1 MKNSKKQSRALP
13 REYDNSDANS
23 QDVEDDDIDVRIEN
37 PDFFDSIGAK
47 SAPAKPK
54 KQATSKLSKRQ
65 EKSRNAIAPDSQSKP
80 QTTTD
85 VQKDEEVP
93 ELIPLENEPEK
104 KKRSEYFDFNAW
116 QDLGLIKPLIKALND
131 LAFAKPTKI
140 QQMAI
145 PYIFSGKDV
154 LGNSVTGS
162 GKTAAFLLP
171 LIQDAYKSSSLSQS
185 TSVVVILPTRE
196 LAIQCFEMFKDLN
209 KYTKLSASVVI
220 GKTNLEKQ
228 EKELREGPDFVF
240 ATPGRFIDLCKNSKG
255 IHFDDVSCLIF
266 DEADKLLEMGFKSE
280 VEAILAMINSDRK
293 QTLLFSATLNKGVEN
308 IVKLAL
314 RKPLRVE
321 ANCEFAVSNLLRQE
335 VVKLKSI
342 KSDRVREGVLLYLL
356 KSMTDQRVIVFFSTK
371 MHCHKFFHICQMFGI
386 TSYELH
392 GDKTQSD
399 RNEAVKG
406 FTENKAVLLA
416 TDVAARGLDFP
427 RVDFVINYSLPNE
440 VTQYIHR
447 IGRTARAGTSGACI
461 TLANDDEMKEFKK
474 MAKKTNE
481 EVHTRQLDFLQVK
494 PFVQHLKQL
503 EPKIK
508 KIFVHERL
516 DRELEKAEME
526 AAKAQNMLDH
536 ESEIYNRPKR
546 EWIVSKA
553 ERQRVSEMA
562 KKKVKVN

>member
-1 MKNSKKQSRALP
+1 MKSSKKASRAFP
-13 REYDNSDANS
+13 QEYEDSDAYS
-23 QDVEDDDIDVRIEN
+23 QGVEDDDIDIQIEN
-37 PDFFDSIGAK
+37 PDFFDAIGTK
-47 SAPAKPK
+47 SLPSKPN
-54 KQATSKLSKRQ
+54 KQTGSKTGRKQ
-65 EKSRNAIAPDSQSKP
+65 EKSKNVRPVEKVDTSQVIEEG
-80 QTTTD
+80 QN
-85 VQKDEEVP
+85 DESIP
-93 ELIPLENEPEK
+93 ELIPLQTETETK
-104 KKRSEYFDFNAW
+104 KKSEYFDFNAW
-116 QDLGLIKPLIKALND
+116 HDLCLIKPLIKALND

-171 LIQDAYKSSSLSQS
+171 LIQDAYKSNSLSQS

-209 KYTKLSASVVI
+209 KYTKLTAAVVI

-266 DEADKLLEMGFKSE
+266 DEADKLLDMGFKSE
-280 VEAILAMINSDRK
+280 IEAILTMVNNDRK

-314 RKPLRVE
+314 KKPLRVE
-321 ANCEFAVSNLLRQE
+321 ANAEFAVSNLLRQE

-342 KSDRVREGVLLYLL
+342 KSDRVREGILLYLL
-356 KSMTDQRVIVFFSTK
+356 KAMTDQRVIVFFSTK
-371 MHCHKFFHICQMFGI
+371 MHCHKFFHICKLFGI

-392 GDKTQSD
+392 GDLTQAD
-399 RNEAVKG
+399 RNQAVKG
-406 FTENKAVLLA
+406 FTENKAILLA

-481 EVHTRQLDFLQVK
+481 EVHTRQIDFLQVK
-494 PFVQHLKQL
+494 PIVQELKHL
-503 EPKIK
+503 EPRIK
-508 KIFVHERL
+508 KIFAHEKL
-516 DRELEKAEME
+516 ERELEKAEME
-526 AAKAQNMLDH
+526 AAKAQNMLDY

-553 ERQRVSEMA
+553 ERQRVSEA
-562 KKKVKVN
+562 ARKKVKVN

>member
-1 MKNSKKQSRALP
+1 MMASKKFSRSLP
-13 REYDNSDANS
+13 LEYEDSDAYS
-23 QDVEDDDIDVRIEN
+23 QGVEDDDIDIRIEN
-37 PDFFDSIGAK
+37 PDFFDAIGAK
-47 SAPAKPK
+47 SHPLKSNKQVSTKTKKRDAKSKNSRVTDQVVPTQPPK
-54 KQATSKLSKRQ
+54 DAKH
-65 EKSRNAIAPDSQSKP
+65 D
-80 QTTTD
+80 D
-85 VQKDEEVP
+85 VP
-93 ELIPLENEPEK
+93 ELIPLLNESETK
-104 KKRSEYFDFNAW
+104 KKSDYFDFNAW
-116 QDLGLIKPLIKALND
+116 HDLALIKPLIKALND
-131 LAFAKPTKI
+131 LGFAKPTKI

-171 LIQDAYKSSSLSQS
+171 LIQEAYKSSSLSQS

-266 DEADKLLEMGFKSE
+266 DEADKLLDMGFKSE
-280 VEAILAMINSDRK
+280 IEAILTMVNSDRK

-314 RKPLRVE
+314 KKPLRVE
-321 ANCEFAVSNLLRQE
+321 ANAEFAVSNLLRQE

-342 KSDRVREGVLLYLL
+342 KSDRVREGILLYLL
-356 KSMTDQRVIVFFSTK
+356 KSMVDQRVIVFFSTK
-371 MHCHKFFHICQMFGI
+371 MHCHKFFHICRYFGV
-386 TSYELH
+386 TAYELH
-392 GDKTQSD
+392 GDLSQND

-406 FTENKAVLLA
+406 FTVNKAVLLA

-427 RVDFVINYSLPNE
+427 RVDFVINYTLPNE

-481 EVHTRQLDFLQVK
+481 EVHTRQVDFLQVK
-494 PFVQHLKQL
+494 PIVQELKGF

-508 KIFVHERL
+508 KIFANERL

-526 AAKAQNMLDH
+526 AAKAQNMLDY

-546 EWIVSKA
+546 EWIVSKT
-553 ERQRVSEMA
+553 ERQRVSEAA
-562 KKKVKVN
+562 KKRIKVN